1 MPDNKDMTSLEAAAL
16 ILSNGTTTDIEQAAY
31 YDEGTELNLDA
42 LQRAHLR
49 RMMGFDFQLKI
60 RDKKLIVYSTEG
72 PFVRTWCGYG
82 VTMGEKTVEKLV
94 DACLRLKLKYEAKL
108 AEEAAD
114 GE

>member
-1 MPDNKDMTSLEAAAL
+1 MKNNDLTSIEAAAL
-16 ILSNGTTTDIEQAAY
+16 YLSGGATKDIEQAVY
-31 YDEGTELNLDA
+31 YDEGNDLNLDA

-49 RMMGFDFQLKI
+49 RMMGFDFEMKI
-60 RDKKLIVYSTEG
+60 RDKKIVVYSMVE
-72 PFVRTWCGYG
+72 PYVRTWCGYG
-82 VTMGEKTVEKLV
+82 GTLDEKSVDKLV